1 MDHSLI
7 RRGSIPELTDPAG
20 GLDDLVHQRFRLA
33 ILTIAME
40 GGPVQFGHLQ
50 RALDL
55 TPGNL
60 GRHLSV
66 LEEAGLIKV
75 SKGFADRRPWT
86 AVAITSVGR
95 KALRAEIA
103 VLKGIVV
110 RVEQVETGR
119 RSAVPRTL
127 SPSATPR
134 LSSS

>member
-1 MDHSLI
+1 M
-7 RRGSIPELTDPAG
+7 PKLTDPAG
-20 GLDDLVHQRFRLA
+20 GLGDLVHQRFRLA
-33 ILTIAME
+33 ILTIAVE
-40 GGPVQFGHLQ
+40 GSPVQFGHLQ

-60 GRHLSV
+60 GRHLNV

-75 SKGFADRRPWT
+75 SKGYAARRPWT
-86 AVAITSVGR
+86 AVAITAAGR

-103 VLKGIVV
+103 VLKAIVV
-110 RVEQVETGR
+110 RVEQVETRR
-119 RSAVPRTL
+119 RSPDPRAL

>member
-1 MDHSLI
+1 
-7 RRGSIPELTDPAG
+7 LTDPAG
-20 GLDDLVHQRFRLA
+20 GLEDIVHQKFRLA

-40 GGPVQFGHLQ
+40 GGPVHFGHLQ

-60 GRHLSV
+60 GRHLLV

-75 SKGFADRRPWT
+75 SKGFAGRRPWT
-86 AVAITSVGR
+86 AVAITAPGR

-103 VLKGIVV
+103 VLKAIVV
-110 RVEQVETGR
+110 RVEQVETR
-119 RSAVPRTL
+119 RRNPVPRTL
-127 SPSATPR
+127 SPPATPR